1 MGYGL
6 NIHCGCRDKELM
18 LGVGLGY
25 PMVYRET
32 VEDIKA
38 GKYGIGMKDLMNSG
52 KCVAVDAENYMYY
65 CDECGCVES
74 MMALDLY
81 EPKDIKKVEERV
93 VGRWSAAEPVQ
104 NKTVKDLGELPYFN
118 SDDEDFA
125 LLKEYK
131 HVCPKCGKVMRK
143 INEEELGKKTC
154 PRCGEKYQ
162 MFSGILWD

>member
-38 GKYGIGMKDLMNSG
+38 GKYGIEMKDLMNSG
-52 KCVAVDAENYMYY
+52 KYVAVDAENYIYY

-81 EPKDIKKVEERV
+81 EPKDIEKVEKRV
-93 VGRWSAAEPVQ
+93 VGRWSAAEPAQ

-143 INEEELGKKTC
+143 INEEELEKKTC